1 MAITAQRKQR
11 LNVIDPQMEMTQ
23 ASASG
28 ISTDF
33 EGKLEDAQQQL
44 EYLHQQR
51 EQLERQKVA
60 LEELNQRKQDFMHGQ
75 VDLTEKMTTAINSFD
90 RELFESKK
98 DIEDME
104 QARAS
109 FANYLQRIESLNPES
124 WSKDKLR
131 EELENGIAILE
142 RADDEYDQA
151 IAHFSGAHRGAGI
164 FGPNSGRGARSST
177 GSDFTTTLKS
187 GLAFNLPVIVLGS
200 LALLAYLV
208 R

>member
-1 MAITAQRKQR
+1 MATTTQRKQH
-11 LNVIDPQMEMTQ
+11 LNLVESQMEMS
-23 ASASG
+23 SATTAG

-75 VDLTEKMTTAINSFD
+75 VDLTEKMTTAITSID
-90 RELFESKK
+90 RELFESKQ

-104 QARAS
+104 QARVS
-109 FANYLQRIESLNPES
+109 FAKHLQRIEGLNPES
-124 WSKDKLR
+124 WSKDQLH
-131 EELENGIAILE
+131 EELEKAIAILE

-151 IAHFSGAHRGAGI
+151 VAHFSGAHRGASI
-164 FGPNSGRGARSST
+164 FGPNASRGPRAA
-177 GSDFTTTLKS
+177 GSDFSTTLKN
-187 GLAFNLPVIVLGS
+187 GLAFNLPVIVLGT
-200 LALLAYLV
+200 LALLVYLV
-208 R
+208 K